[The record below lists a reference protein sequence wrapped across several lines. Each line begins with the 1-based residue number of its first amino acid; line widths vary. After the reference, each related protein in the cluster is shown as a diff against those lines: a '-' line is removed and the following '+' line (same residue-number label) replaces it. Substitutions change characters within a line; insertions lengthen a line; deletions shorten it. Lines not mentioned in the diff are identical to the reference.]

1 MVGTIKVVNIEN
13 FHENEVDG
21 EVINIMR
28 PSILGNPFRM
38 NSEDER
44 EIVVRK
50 FYHYLREQ
58 FKKKEEV
65 YQELMNIVEK
75 LNAGKDVYLV
85 CSCSPMLCH
94 GDVIANAVMGIIEHG
109 QRSK

>member
-1 MVGTIKVVNIEN
+1 MVGAIKVVNVRTFKEDN
-13 FHENEVDG
+13 ADG
-21 EVINIMR
+21 EVISIMM

-58 FKKKEEV
+58 FNKKEEV
-65 YQELMNIVEK
+65 YRELINIAEK
-75 LNAGKDVYLV
+75 IKSGKDVYLV

-94 GDVIANAVMGIIEHG
+94 GDVIANAVMGIINHE
-109 QRSK
+109 QRNK

>member
-1 MVGTIKVVNIEN
+1 MVGTIKVVNVNSFDERK
-13 FHENEVDG
+13 VDG

-38 NSEDER
+38 SSEDER

-50 FYHYLREQ
+50 FYHYLREE

-65 YQELMNIVEK
+65 YQELIKIVEK
-75 LNAGKDVYLV
+75 LKSGKDVYLA
-85 CSCSPMLCH
+85 CCCAPMLCH
-94 GDVIANAVMGIIEHG
+94 GDVIVNAVMGIIEHE
-109 QRSK
+109 QRNR

>member
-1 MVGTIKVVNIEN
+1 MVGTIKVVNIKN

-75 LNAGKDVYLV
+75 INAGKDVYLV
-85 CSCSPMLCH
+85 CCCSPKLCH
-94 GDVIANAVMGIIEHG
+94 GDVIANAVMGIIEHE
-109 QRSK
+109 QRNK